1 MHPLKIYGKKV
12 GLYDIFTNII
22 MEVEKLLE
30 KNKIIFSNYY
40 ALEIRLFGSRKKIL
54 KLTYLSTSSKI
65 NGLKEGADR

>member
-12 GLYDIFTNII
+12 GLYDIFTHII

-40 ALEIRLFGSRKKIL
+40 ASEILRSRKKIL